1 MSNDIPPHACLA
13 GPSSVA
19 TVLDPSQLV
28 SRSARLEEGVAFMSP
43 ELLAPSKFGT
53 EDSSPTGQADI
64 YAFGL
69 VIFQVRCRIRRFGL
83 FA

>member
-13 GPSSVA
+13 GPSSVT
-19 TVLDPSQLV
+19 TVLDPSQLE
-28 SRSARLEEGVAFMSP
+28 SRSARLEAGVAFMSP
-43 ELLAPSKFGT
+43 ELLAPSNFGT
-53 EDSSPTGQADI
+53 EDSTPITQVDI

-69 VIFQVRCRIRRFGL
+69 VIFQVCCRIRRFGL